1 MNNIM
6 KINLLFIS
14 TILLFI
20 SCANNTE
27 NKEVVIVDSVIKTLT
42 LEFASKNPETTKNKE
57 GTHVG
62 LNEMLKLSLNDNSQ
76 MDFVGQVLTLNNLKE
91 GALNFYTRNDSLFC
105 NAPKSLMLM
114 SMPPK
119 PGIAPNMI
127 NSNTEFFVKPM
138 SLLKL
143 ESVNIMFIGLGSSN
157 K

>member
-1 MNNIM
+1 M

-14 TILLFI
+14 TISLFI

-27 NKEVVIVDSVIKTLT
+27 NKEVVIVESVIKTLT

-76 MDFVGQVLTLNNLKE
+76 IDFVGQILTLNNSKE
-91 GALNFYTRNDSLFC
+91 GALNFYTSNDSVFC
-105 NAPKSLMLM
+105 NSPKSLMLM

-119 PGIAPNMI
+119 PGVRPAMI
-127 NSNTEFFVKPM
+127 DANTEFFVNPM

-143 ESVNIMFIGLGSSN
+143 ESVNIMLVGLQE
-157 K
+157 

>member
-1 MNNIM
+1 MKNNF
-6 KINLLFIS
+6 LFIS
-14 TILLFI
+14 AILLFI
-20 SCANNTE
+20 SCTNNTE
-27 NKEVVIVDSVIKTLT
+27 NKEVVIVASVIETLT

-57 GTHVG
+57 GTHVR
-62 LNEMLKLSLNDNSQ
+62 LNEMLKLLLADNSQ

>member
-1 MNNIM
+1 M
-6 KINLLFIS
+6 KINLLLIS

-27 NKEVVIVDSVIKTLT
+27 NKEVVIVESVIETLT

-62 LNEMLKLSLNDNSQ
+62 LNEMLKLSLNDNTQ

-91 GALNFYTRNDSLFC
+91 GALNFYIRNDSLFC
-105 NAPKSLMLM
+105 NAPNSLMLM

-119 PGIAPNMI
+119 PGIAPSMI
-127 NSNTEFFVKPM
+127 NTNTEFFVNPM

-143 ESVNIMFIGLGSSN
+143 ESVNIMFIGIGSSN

>member
-1 MNNIM
+1 M

-27 NKEVVIVDSVIKTLT
+27 NKEVVIVESVIETLT

-62 LNEMLKLSLNDNSQ
+62 VNEMLKLSLNDNTQ

-91 GALNFYTRNDSLFC
+91 GALNFYIRNDSLFC
-105 NAPKSLMLM
+105 NAPNSLMLM

-143 ESVNIMFIGLGSSN
+143 ESVNIMFIGIGSSN
-157 K
+157 R

>member
-1 MNNIM
+1 M

-27 NKEVVIVDSVIKTLT
+27 NKEVVIVESVIETLT

-62 LNEMLKLSLNDNSQ
+62 LNEMLKLSLNDNNQ
-76 MDFVGQVLTLNNLKE
+76 IDFVGQILTLNNLKE
-91 GALNFYTRNDSLFC
+91 GALNFYIRNDSLFC
-105 NAPKSLMLM
+105 NAPNSLMLM

-119 PGIAPNMI
+119 PGIAPSMI
-127 NSNTEFFVKPM
+127 NENTEFFVNPM

-143 ESVNIMFIGLGSSN
+143 ESVNIMFIGLVS
-157 K
+157 

>member
-1 MNNIM
+1 MKNIF
-6 KINLLFIS
+6 LFIS
-14 TILLFI
+14 AILLFF
-20 SCANNTE
+20 SCANTE
-27 NKEVVIVDSVIKTLT
+27 NKEVVIVESVIETLT
-42 LEFASKNPETTKNKE
+42 LEFASKNPEITKNKE

-62 LNEMLKLSLNDNSQ
+62 LNEMLKLFLADNSQ
-76 MDFVGQVLTLNNLKE
+76 MDFVGEVLTLNNLKE

-127 NSNTEFFVKPM
+127 DSNTEFFVKPL

>member
-1 MNNIM
+1 MKNNF
-6 KINLLFIS
+6 LFIS
-14 TILLFI
+14 AILLFF

-27 NKEVVIVDSVIKTLT
+27 NKEVVIVESVIETLT

-62 LNEMLKLSLNDNSQ
+62 LNEMLKLSLNDNNQ

-127 NSNTEFFVKPM
+127 DSNTEFFVKPL

>member
-1 MNNIM
+1 M

-27 NKEVVIVDSVIKTLT
+27 NKEVVIVESVIETLT

-62 LNEMLKLSLNDNSQ
+62 LNEMLKLSLADNSQ

-105 NAPKSLMLM
+105 NAPNSLMLM

-127 NSNTEFFVKPM
+127 NANTEFFVNPM

-143 ESVNIMFIGLGSSN
+143 ESVNIMFIGIGSSN
-157 K
+157 R

>member
-1 MNNIM
+1 M
-6 KINLLFIS
+6 KINLLLIS

-27 NKEVVIVDSVIKTLT
+27 NKEVVIVESVIETLT

-62 LNEMLKLSLNDNSQ
+62 VNEMLKLSLNDNTQ

-91 GALNFYTRNDSLFC
+91 GALNFYIRNDSLFC
-105 NAPKSLMLM
+105 NAPNSLMLM

-119 PGIAPNMI
+119 PGIAPSMI
-127 NSNTEFFVKPM
+127 NANTEFFVKPM

-143 ESVNIMFIGLGSSN
+143 ESVNIMFIGLVS
-157 K
+157 

>member
-1 MNNIM
+1 MKNNF
-6 KINLLFIS
+6 LFIS
-14 TILLFI
+14 AILLFF

-27 NKEVVIVDSVIKTLT
+27 SKEVVIVESVIETLT

-62 LNEMLKLSLNDNSQ
+62 LNEMLKLSLNDNTQ

-91 GALNFYTRNDSLFC
+91 GALNFYTRNDSVFC
-105 NAPKSLMLM
+105 NSPKSLMLM

-127 NSNTEFFVKPM
+127 NSNTEFFVNPM

-143 ESVNIMFIGLGSSN
+143 ESVNIMFIGLGISN

>member
-1 MNNIM
+1 MKNNF
-6 KINLLFIS
+6 LFIS
-14 TILLFI
+14 AILLFI

-27 NKEVVIVDSVIKTLT
+27 NKEVVIVESVAQTLT
-42 LEFASKNPETTKNKE
+42 LEFASKNPEATKNKY
-57 GTHVG
+57 GTQVG
-62 LNEMLKLSLNDNSQ
+62 VNEMLKLSLNDNNQ
-76 MDFVGQVLTLNNLKE
+76 MDFVGQVLTLNKLKE

-105 NAPKSLMLM
+105 NAPNSLILM

-143 ESVNIMFIGLGSSN
+143 ESVNIMFIGLVS
-157 K
+157 

>member
-1 MNNIM
+1 M

-27 NKEVVIVDSVIKTLT
+27 NKEVVIVESVIKRLT

-91 GALNFYTRNDSLFC
+91 GALNFYTRDDSLFC

-119 PGIAPNMI
+119 PGISPSMI

-143 ESVNIMFIGLGSSN
+143 ESVNIMFIGLGS
-157 K
+157 

>member
-1 MNNIM
+1 M
-6 KINLLFIS
+6 KINLLLIS

-27 NKEVVIVDSVIKTLT
+27 NKEVVIVESVIKTLT

-76 MDFVGQVLTLNNLKE
+76 IDFVGQILTLNNSKE
-91 GALNFYTRNDSLFC
+91 GALNFYTSNDSVFC
-105 NAPKSLMLM
+105 NSPKSLMLM

-119 PGIAPNMI
+119 PGITPNMI

-143 ESVNIMFIGLGSSN
+143 ESVNIMFIGLGISN

>member
-1 MNNIM
+1 M
-6 KINLLFIS
+6 KINLLLIS

-27 NKEVVIVDSVIKTLT
+27 NKEVVIVESVIETLT

-62 LNEMLKLSLNDNSQ
+62 VNEMLKLSLNDNTQ

-91 GALNFYTRNDSLFC
+91 GALNFHTRNDSLFC
-105 NAPKSLMLM
+105 NAPNSLMLM

-143 ESVNIMFIGLGSSN
+143 ESVNIMFIGIGSSN
-157 K
+157 R